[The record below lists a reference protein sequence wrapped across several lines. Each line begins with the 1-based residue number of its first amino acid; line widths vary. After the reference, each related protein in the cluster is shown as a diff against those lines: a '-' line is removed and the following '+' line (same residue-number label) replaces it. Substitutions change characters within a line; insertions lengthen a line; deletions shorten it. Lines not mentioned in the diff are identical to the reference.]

1 MIDALAEYRTS
12 LEPIIYCSALYNVI
26 IAGSYSTLAFS
37 PFSLARPLVGLP
49 PVSGRLHRY
58 VGQANESA
66 YRLAAPLI
74 AADSE
79 GLAAIMEMYVSMKR
93 LSRVLNDVGD
103 RR

>member
-12 LEPIIYCSALYNVI
+12 PEPIIYCSALYNVI

-49 PVSGRLHRY
+49 TATPVTPLVKRTSP
-58 VGQANESA
+58 A
-66 YRLAAPLI
+66 YRLAAAPLI

-79 GLAAIMEMYVSMKR
+79 GPVAIMEMYVSMKR

-103 RR
+103 HR